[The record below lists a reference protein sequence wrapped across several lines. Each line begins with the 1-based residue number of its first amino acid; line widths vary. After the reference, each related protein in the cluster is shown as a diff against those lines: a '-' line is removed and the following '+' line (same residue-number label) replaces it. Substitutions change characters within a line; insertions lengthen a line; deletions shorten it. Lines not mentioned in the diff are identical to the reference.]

1 MDSSEVRRALFGSEA
16 LPRLPPRVTPQHA
29 RENIS
34 PYARENMSPYE
45 AAPASVGKAPRR
57 RGGAPFRDRTN
68 SLDQFGA
75 AYGVGPGGGAQAR
88 ECYEPDARRRG
99 GAAAAAPKPRS
110 ARAPSGKRFGC
121 GRRAPEAAPGPRPSS
136 ASEAKGPRRVIVAY
150 GSPERDALE
159 CANGVETVGKKALS
173 PSARRRA
180 RRKARKLD
188 MEAREHRSSSAWKS
202 EPYASP
208 SRRARLV
215 EPYASLATPVAVV
228 TPESLGSDASPGEIA
243 ARTPVARR
251 NHRRRHSERKRR
263 GADADGGL
271 VLTSLTPGSEERERK
286 AAERRRRDGA
296 PRPPG
301 NAAAVSPDEL
311 PPMAP
316 FGATPGARLAAAP
329 SPAETVIVDPSPG
342 GCPSASPP
350 AHGARSLSPES
361 PDEAGA
367 AVAPAFAEDALMRRC
382 VTRTKLLEYLD
393 DDGDDDGALAS
404 PPTLESEDDEAP
416 WGARPAYDRADV
428 YGGAPGA
435 LEDLDDAVDAR
446 AAEDGDAVDVDDGD
460 APRDWSLTL
469 RGGTIDEH
477 DPAWSWRYDFMAEPG
492 AAPRGG
498 DDDDDDDDALDS
510 PPLRRGDDSLE
521 DGDPFAAPPG
531 ARANLGATFAGARA
545 GPPAGGARF
554 DRGLGHLPLAPLP
567 EERPLLIDAQGVPL
581 LDAQAVDLCTER
593 LRKHDPATGAPR
605 CRPAFRRKVRA
616 AATSRRASY

>member
-16 LPRLPPRVTPQHA
+16 LPRLPPRVTPQH
-29 RENIS
+29 
-34 PYARENMSPYE
+34 ARENMSPYE

-99 GAAAAAPKPRS
+99 GAAAAAAPKPRS
-110 ARAPSGKRFGC
+110 ARAPSGKRFGG

-136 ASEAKGPRRVIVAY
+136 ASEAKGPRRVLVAY
-150 GSPERDALE
+150 GSPERDALDA
-159 CANGVETVGKKALS
+159 ANGVDTVGKKALS

-208 SRRARLV
+208 SRRARLAERAPTV
-215 EPYASLATPVAVV
+215 ATPVTVV

-301 NAAAVSPDEL
+301 TAAAVSPDEL

-361 PDEAGA
+361 PDEVGA
-367 AVAPAFAEDALMRRC
+367 AVAPAFEEDALMRRC

-492 AAPRGG
+492 AAPRGD

-554 DRGLGHLPLAPLP
+554 DRGLGDLPLAPLP